1 MLVEPEAWTVDAK
14 SGGAEEELVEQ
25 SDGELAV
32 SEVLGPSFYIE
43 V

>member
-1 MLVEPEAWTVDAK
+1 MLVETEAWTIDTE

-25 SDGELAV
+25 SDGELSV
-32 SEVLGPSFYIE
+32 SEVLGPSVDIK